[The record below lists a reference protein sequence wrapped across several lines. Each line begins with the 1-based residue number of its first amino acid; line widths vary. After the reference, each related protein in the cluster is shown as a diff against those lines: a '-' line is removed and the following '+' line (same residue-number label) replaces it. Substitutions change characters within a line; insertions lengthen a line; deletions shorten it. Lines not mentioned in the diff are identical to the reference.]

1 MRNSPIDEYD
11 DVIWSIKN
19 ISFNKIRAIAND
31 FVSELTENEK
41 DELWKILK
49 RGIALL
55 RTDAELKYYLYAYG
69 KMHQQKMNVA
79 LSHFSWEDFENK
91 RIQIVD
97 WGCGQALATI
107 CFFDYLKKKDI
118 KCEIDK
124 IVLIEPSNEALER
137 ATIHVCAYDDYVW
150 EETDIETINKC
161 IDQVNL
167 TEIESNADLTIHF
180 FANVLD
186 IPNINLSRLARIVK
200 KTSDNETFVICMG
213 PNNNFNKRIDEFFSY
228 FHNFELLYEDEHD
241 VTNEYDYTAKYCI
254 FALNKKKDYF
264 DYDDNMT
271 VNEFFERHN
280 VDKKLFIIKTK
291 TNDNGEKFKVV
302 GFANGKKDKDGH
314 VAYTYFVLS
323 RKIEFGSNVEIKSY
337 LKAHKKD
344 VRLVEP
350 PTGYRYGILF
360 VETEFEEWDE
370 L

>member
-1 MRNSPIDEYD
+1 MKNSFVEEYD
-11 DVIWSIKN
+11 DMILSIRR

-31 FVSELTENEK
+31 FVSDLTEDEK
-41 DELWKILK
+41 NELWIRLQ
-49 RGIALL
+49 RGKALL

-241 VTNEYDYTAKYCI
+241 VTNKYDYTAKYCI

-291 TNDNGEKFKVV
+291 TNDNGENFKVV

-323 RKIEFGSNVEIKSY
+323 RKIEFDSNVEIKSY

-360 VETEFEEWDE
+360 VETEFEEWNE

>member
-1 MRNSPIDEYD
+1 MKKSFVEEYD
-11 DVIWSIKN
+11 DMIWSIRN

-31 FVSELTENEK
+31 FVSDLTEEEK
-41 DELWKILK
+41 DELWEKLK
-49 RGIALL
+49 RGVALL

-69 KMHQQKMNVA
+69 KMHQQKMKAA

-91 RIQIVD
+91 RIQIID

-118 KCEIDK
+118 KCEIEK
-124 IVLIEPSNEALER
+124 IVLIEPSKEALER
-137 ATIHVCAYDDYVW
+137 ATIHVYANNDYVW
-150 EETDIETINKC
+150 EETDIETLNKY

-167 TEIESNADLTIHF
+167 TEIESDADLTIHF

-186 IPNINLSRLARIVK
+186 IPNINLSRLAIIVK
-200 KTSDNETFVICMG
+200 KASDNETFVICMG
-213 PNNNFNKRIDEFFSY
+213 PNNNFNKRIDKFFSC
-228 FHNFELLYEDEHD
+228 FHVYELLYEDEHD

-254 FALNKKKDYF
+254 FALNNKKEDF
-264 DYDDNMT
+264 DFDDNMT

-280 VDKKLFIIKTK
+280 VEKKLFIIKTK

-314 VAYTYFVLS
+314 VAYTYFVLP
-323 RKIEFGSNVEIKSY
+323 RIIEFDSNVEIKRY
-337 LKAHKKD
+337 LRAHKKD
-344 VRLVEP
+344 IRLFEP
-350 PTGYRYGILF
+350 PKGCRYGILQF
-360 VETEFEEWDE
+360 ETTLEEFDE